1 MALHNDIGKV
11 GEQLARRHLEEKGYA
26 ILETNWRLGKM
37 EADIIA
43 YKEGLVV
50 FVEVKTRSSTLYGEP
65 QDFVDYNK
73 RRSYVKMAN
82 AYIQAR
88 RRSEEIRFD
97 IIAVEV
103 GTTGYRLNHIENAF
117 NAIEVWN
124 NRSGRRFWK

>member
-1 MALHNDIGKV
+1 MKAKIYCIGV
-11 GEQLARRHLEEKGYA
+11 GPGDPELITVKA
-26 ILETNWRLGKM
+26 IRIIE

-88 RRSEEIRFD
+88 RRSEEVRFD